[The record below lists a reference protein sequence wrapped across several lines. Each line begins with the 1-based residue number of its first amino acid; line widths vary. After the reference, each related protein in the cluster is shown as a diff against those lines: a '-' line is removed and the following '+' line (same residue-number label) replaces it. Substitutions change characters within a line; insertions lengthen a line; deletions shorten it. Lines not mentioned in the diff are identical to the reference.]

1 MREADTPFAELAHL
15 GEQLE
20 ATSKRRELAAL
31 LADFLC
37 RLAPEEV
44 PPALRMIIGQVF
56 PEWDGRVLNLSWR
69 AVEAVLDELTDA
81 PPTVREKISS
91 QAVDGGQAVRVL
103 LEQTR
108 REPPRPPSLTI
119 LEVFHVFDEI
129 ARMTGKGSRARKES
143 LLRETLAR
151 ATPVEAKYLVKI
163 IYQEMRHGVS
173 EGILL
178 DAVAQAAGVKPRLVR
193 RANQFWGDLGE
204 VGLVALSQG
213 EAGLVDAAPRLF
225 RPLKPMLAG
234 TAENLAEVFQRFE
247 GQVALEY
254 KLDGAR
260 VQLHRRGDAV
270 RIYSRQL
277 SDVTASLPD
286 LASQI
291 QERLVA
297 RETIL
302 EGEAVAVDAE
312 GRPLPFQHL
321 MRRFRRKHAISSTA
335 EEVPVQLYLFDAL
348 YINGETLVDAP
359 YTERWAALEQ
369 AAGGLSLVPRLLPA
383 TTEEGQ
389 AFAEAAHRA
398 GHEGVM
404 AKDWRSTYTPG
415 VRGKSWLKLKHVLS
429 LDLVI
434 VAADWGYG
442 RRHGWLSNYHLAARD
457 AERAEYLM
465 VGKTFKGLT
474 DAEFQEMTERLL
486 ALERSQKGG
495 TVFVH
500 PRVVVEVLF
509 NEIQES
515 SQYRSGLALRFA
527 RIHRLRDDKTAAAA
541 DTIQTLRELYDQ
553 QFQYKGRL

>member
-1 MREADTPFAELAHL
+1 MQEADTPFAELARL

-81 PPTVREKISS
+81 PPPVREEISS
-91 QAVDGGQAVRVL
+91 QAVDGGQAVRLL
-103 LEQTR
+103 LEQAR

-119 LEVFHVFDEI
+119 LEVFHVFEEI
-129 ARMTGKGSRARKES
+129 AGMAGKGSRARKEA

-178 DAVAQAAGVKPRLVR
+178 DAVAQAAGVEPRLVR

-213 EAGLVDAAPRLF
+213 EAGLLDAAPRLF

-234 TAENLAEVFQRFE
+234 TAENLAEAFERFE

-260 VQLHRRGDAV
+260 VQIHRHGEAV

-286 LASQI
+286 VAAQI

-321 MRRFRRKHAISSTA
+321 MRRFRRKHALITK
-335 EEVPVQLYLFDAL
+335 PH
-348 YINGETLVDAP
+348 
-359 YTERWAALEQ
+359 
-369 AAGGLSLVPRLLPA
+369 AGCGLMR
-383 TTEEGQ
+383 
-389 AFAEAAHRA
+389 
-398 GHEGVM
+398 
-404 AKDWRSTYTPG
+404 Y
-415 VRGKSWLKLKHVLS
+415 
-429 LDLVI
+429 
-434 VAADWGYG
+434 
-442 RRHGWLSNYHLAARD
+442 SN
-457 AERAEYLM
+457 
-465 VGKTFKGLT
+465 
-474 DAEFQEMTERLL
+474 
-486 ALERSQKGG
+486 
-495 TVFVH
+495 
-500 PRVVVEVLF
+500 
-509 NEIQES
+509 
-515 SQYRSGLALRFA
+515 
-527 RIHRLRDDKTAAAA
+527 
-541 DTIQTLRELYDQ
+541 
-553 QFQYKGRL
+553 